1 MIVNRFSS
9 KAPTPTSTVCG
20 KTGVWAQFQP
30 QQLAPPKRLSGGV
43 IRAPRLSLHELWCAE
58 FTPED
63 VGLFSGEVAATP
75 CFAHGVCVGSLNPT
89 FSFYGAPPARPF
101 SQPANLPGS
110 VERGA
115 SFSC

>member
-1 MIVNRFSS
+1 MIFTP

-20 KTGVWAQFQP
+20 NTGVWAQFQP
-30 QQLAPPKRLSGGV
+30 QQLAPPKRLSVGAS
-43 IRAPRLSLHELWCAE
+43 RASRLSLHELWCAE

-75 CFAHGVCVGSLNPT
+75 CSAHGVCVGSWSPSC
-89 FSFYGAPPARPF
+89 FFYGAPPARPF

-115 SFSC
+115 SFFC

>member
-1 MIVNRFSS
+1 MIFFSS
-9 KAPTPTSTVCG
+9 MPPTPTSIACG
-20 KTGVWAQFQP
+20 HAGVWAQFQP
-30 QQLAPPKRLSGGV
+30 QQWVPSKGSSVEAVYASRP
-43 IRAPRLSLHELWCAE
+43 SLHGLWCAE

-63 VGLFSGEVAATP
+63 VDPLAGEVAVTP
-75 CFAHGVCVGSLNPT
+75 VTARDVCVGHGALIFP
-89 FSFYGAPPARPF
+89 FFGAPPARPF

>member
-1 MIVNRFSS
+1 MMFFTP
-9 KAPTPTSTVCG
+9 KAPPPTSTVCG

-30 QQLAPPKRLSGGV
+30 QQLAPPMRLSV
-43 IRAPRLSLHELWCAE
+43 EASRASRLSLHELWCAE

-63 VGLFSGEVAATP
+63 VGLFPGEVAATP
-75 CFAHGVCVGSLNPT
+75 CFAHGVWFGSLSTPV

-115 SFSC
+115 SFFC